1 MEEVTQQQLLEEIR
15 SLHNRVRYLEEK
27 VARLESK
34 LGETDQKAD
43 LGNLSFWGFGMGN
56 HFR

>member
-1 MEEVTQQQLLEEIR
+1 M
-15 SLHNRVRYLEEK
+15 HNRVRYLEEK
-27 VARLESK
+27 VAQLESK